1 MNSYGDEEVII
12 GALVMGK
19 DRARLYD
26 VTLQKGSMLSGKMFA
41 DSRNGVLYDTVRML
55 YDSGDTPTMDNVIDS
70 LTTRGTLRE
79 AGGTDYLADIMLSYS
94 LDGGDTCK
102 AVQAVRNAYAARLS
116 SARSLRRRLEDDDDE
131 EEAEGRLFQT
141 AEEDSE
147 RAEMIEKVII
157 DMRSMM
163 EGVRK
168 DPAKAAGALDRQRR
182 KMRIKAR
189 RVAAAAKGKTG
200 KLIIMPADCDGYD
213 GVALADCL
221 ANDMD
226 IAVTMVS
233 LSKTTKDMLNR
244 TFLYLLVKA
253 CAKEDVTLGHLA
265 EEWDTA
271 AVDDDE
277 DGLLDRL
284 LSHAGELFGATLY
297 FADSEM
303 TPLLGVIG
311 PLAGI
316 LAHMHKMQ
324 ESKIIVIDRLEK
336 IVSGTKMSDSE
347 HRRVVT
353 GMLEAVAQR
362 LGVVI
367 VLLSQPEKA
376 K

>member
-19 DRARLYD
+19 DRARLYE
-26 VTLQKGSMLSGKMFA
+26 VTLQKGSMLSGKMFV

-70 LTTRGTLRE
+70 LTTHGTLRE

-102 AVQAVRNAYAARLS
+102 AVQAVRDAYAARLL
-116 SARSLRRRLEDDDDE
+116 SARALRRRLEDDDDE
-131 EEAEGRLFQT
+131 EE

-163 EGVRK
+163 EDIRK
-168 DPAKAAGALDRQRR
+168 DPARAAGALDRQRR

-189 RVAAAAKGKTG
+189 RVAAAAKGKYSIG
-200 KLIIMPADCDGYD
+200 GLVIMPADCDNYD

-221 ANDMD
+221 ANDMGVT
-226 IAVTMVS
+226 VTMIS

-253 CAKEDVTLGHLA
+253 CAKEDVTLGRLA
-265 EEWDTA
+265 EEWNTA
-271 AVDDDE
+271 ASDDDG

-303 TPLLGVIG
+303 APLLGVIG

-324 ESKIIVIDRLEK
+324 ESKIFVIDRLEK
-336 IVSGTKMSDSE
+336 IVSGTKSDSE

>member
-70 LTTRGTLRE
+70 LTTHGTLRE

-102 AVQAVRNAYAARLS
+102 AVQAVRDAYAARLS
-116 SARSLRRRLEDDDDE
+116 SARALRRRLEDDDDE
-131 EEAEGRLFQT
+131 EET
-141 AEEDSE
+141 EEDSE

-163 EGVRK
+163 EDIRK
-168 DPAKAAGALDRQRR
+168 DPARAAGALDRQRR
-182 KMRIKAR
+182 KMRIEAR
-189 RVAAAAKGKTG
+189 RMAAAAKGKYSIG
-200 KLIIMPADCDGYD
+200 KLIIMSADCDGYD

-226 IAVTMVS
+226 IAVTMIS

-253 CAKEDVTLGHLA
+253 CAKEDVTLGRLA

-271 AVDDDE
+271 VGDE
-277 DGLLDRL
+277 DDLLARL

-303 TPLLGVIG
+303 TPLLGMIG

-324 ESKIIVIDRLEK
+324 ESEIFVIDRLEK

-353 GMLEAVAQR
+353 GMLDAVAQR

-367 VLLSQPEKA
+367 VLLSQPEKS

>member
-1 MNSYGDEEVII
+1 MNSYGDEEMII

-19 DRARLYD
+19 DRKALYD

-41 DSRNGVLYDTVRML
+41 DNRNGVLYDTVRML
-55 YDSGDTPTMDNVIDS
+55 YDNGDTPTMDTIIDS
-70 LTTRGTLRE
+70 LTRRGTLRE

-94 LDGGDTCK
+94 LDAGDTGR
-102 AVQAVRNAYAARLS
+102 AVQAVRDAYAARLS
-116 SARSLRRRLEDDDDE
+116 SERSLRRRLEDDDDDDDDDDDEHLYE
-131 EEAEGRLFQT
+131 ETQKIL
-141 AEEDSE
+141 
-147 RAEMIEKVII
+147 I
-157 DMRSMM
+157 DMETMM
-163 EGVRK
+163 KDIRK
-168 DPAKAAGALDRQRR
+168 DPVRAASALDRQRR

-189 RVAAAAKGKTG
+189 KVAASKAKGK
-200 KLIIMPADCDGYD
+200 LIVMPADCDGYD

-221 ANDMD
+221 ANDMGF
-226 IAVTMVS
+226 AVTMIS

-253 CAKEDVTLGHLA
+253 CAKEDVTLGRLA
-265 EEWDTA
+265 EEWDE
-271 AVDDDE
+271 AVGDNE

-297 FADSEM
+297 FASSEM

-324 ESKIIVIDRLEK
+324 ESKIFVIDRLEK

-347 HRRVVT
+347 HRRIVT

>member
-70 LTTRGTLRE
+70 LTTHGTLRE

-102 AVQAVRNAYAARLS
+102 AVQAVRDAYAARLS
-116 SARSLRRRLEDDDDE
+116 SARALRRRLEDDDDE
-131 EEAEGRLFQT
+131 EET
-141 AEEDSE
+141 EEDSE

-163 EGVRK
+163 EDIRK
-168 DPAKAAGALDRQRR
+168 DPARAAGALDRQRR

-189 RVAAAAKGKTG
+189 KVAASKAKGK
-200 KLIIMPADCDGYD
+200 LIVMPADCDGYD

-221 ANDMD
+221 ANDMGF
-226 IAVTMVS
+226 AVTMVS

-253 CAKEDVTLGHLA
+253 CAKEDVTLGRLA

-271 AVDDDE
+271 VGDE
-277 DGLLDRL
+277 DGLLARL
-284 LSHAGELFGATLY
+284 QSHAGELFGATLY

-303 TPLLGVIG
+303 TPLLGMIG

-324 ESKIIVIDRLEK
+324 ESEIFVIDRLEK

-353 GMLEAVAQR
+353 GMLDAVAQR

-367 VLLSQPEKA
+367 VLLSQPEKS